1 MAKENNK
8 IIINEEEITTVLAKD
23 IGFSGTLKF
32 KTSLMI
38 KGDFKGEIVAEGKL
52 VIGPDA
58 NVKATITAKDIV
70 SYGKTEGNIT
80 AIQSVILASSAKQT
94 GDILTPNLIMESGSL
109 FNGKAVMGESVKN
122 NNLNQNNSN
131 NNNHQH
137 NQQQQNI
144 NKQHVQNKN

>member
-38 KGDFKGEIVAEGKL
+38 KGDFNGEIKSEGKL

-58 NVKATITAKDIV
+58 NVKATITAKEII

-80 AIQSVILASSAKQT
+80 ALQNVILAASAKQT
-94 GDILTPNLIMESGSL
+94 GDIITPNLVMEGGSL
-109 FNGKAVMGESVKN
+109 FNGKAIMGENTKANPSAQNNPNSQQNHQNQQN
-122 NNLNQNNSN
+122 NNKQNF
-131 NNNHQH
+131 QH
-137 NQQQQNI
+137 
-144 NKQHVQNKN
+144 KN